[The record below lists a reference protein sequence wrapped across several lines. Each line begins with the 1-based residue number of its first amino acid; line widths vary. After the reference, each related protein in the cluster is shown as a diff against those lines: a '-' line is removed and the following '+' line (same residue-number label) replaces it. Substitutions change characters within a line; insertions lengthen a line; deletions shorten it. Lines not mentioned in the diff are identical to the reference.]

1 MEEIWKDIKGYEG
14 YYQVSSLGRIRSIP
28 RQTGKNYTSKYK
40 VLTPNH
46 VRGGY
51 TQIGFTVNYK
61 KTSMSIHRLVAQAFI
76 SNPNNKPEVHHINHI
91 RDDNRAENLMWVEKD
106 EQSDTHRRESIS
118 KSLYG
123 NSRAIRKS
131 VVINDIEYPSHRSA
145 AKTLEIPSITIDK
158 AVQNNQT
165 SFKSKGKMFKLGLH

>member
-1 MEEIWKDIKGYEG
+1 
-14 YYQVSSLGRIRSIP
+14 
-28 RQTGKNYTSKYK
+28 
-40 VLTPNH
+40 
-46 VRGGY
+46 
-51 TQIGFTVNYK
+51 
-61 KTSMSIHRLVAQAFI
+61 MSIHRLVAQAFI

-131 VVINDIEYPSHRSA
+131 VVINDIEYPSHKSA

-158 AVQNNQT
+158 AVQRNQI
-165 SFKSKGKMFKLGLH
+165 SFKSNGNIYKLGWRVLWLLHNKKGNV